1 MKNLSFSKIILVLLV
16 IALGTWWL
24 FKPAANTEQ
33 IKYHTQ
39 GVSLGKI
46 ESMVNSSGSISPV
59 LTVDVGSELSG
70 LISQLN
76 VDFNDV
82 VTSGQVIARI
92 DDRTVQSKL
101 RQSEADLASSKASLS
116 QLQAA
121 LIKAQA
127 EESLAQREFKRTR
140 ELRSKNLLSES
151 ELDISET
158 KYELSKIAID
168 TAKAA
173 ILVGESRVLQSQSSL
188 EQAKLDVDRTF
199 IRSPVDGVVI
209 DRQVDKGQA
218 VSASLSAPTLFSIAQ
233 DLVKMQIEAAVDEA
247 DIGRIKQGQDV
258 RFTVDAFPERKF
270 SGVVS
275 QVRKSATVTSN
286 VVTYKVIISLENR
299 DLILLPGMTAN
310 IDIILGQRDKVLRVA
325 NSALRFSLD
334 NQTTGSAS
342 QGNDGSERA
351 KQMAE
356 QLGLNDKQQ
365 SQMADAMNNMRK
377 AMQEM
382 RNAGPSMAGGPPQGG
397 SSSGG
402 DAMKKLRS
410 QMEIELSSFLSPE
423 QMEKYKGLNQQQ
435 RRKPQASEGDEVQY
449 QRGSV
454 WVLRD
459 GEPQKLNIRTG
470 ISDLEYTEIVT
481 PDLKDGDQVIVRA
494 QKVGG

>member
-1 MKNLSFSKIILVLLV
+1 MKNLSLTKVIIVLLL
-16 IALGTWWL
+16 IAVGMWWFL
-24 FKPAANTEQ
+24 KPSEITAQ

-39 GVSLGKI
+39 ALSLGKI

-59 LTVDVGSELSG
+59 VTVDVGSELSG

-101 RQSEADLASSKASLS
+101 RQSEADLASSKASLA
-116 QLQAA
+116 QLHAA
-121 LIKAQA
+121 LVKAQA
-127 EESLAQREFKRTR
+127 EEALAQREFKRTR
-140 ELRSKNLLSES
+140 ELRDKKLLSES

-158 KYELSKIAID
+158 KYELAKIAID

-188 EQAKLDVDRTF
+188 EQAKLDLDRTF

-233 DLVKMQIEAAVDEA
+233 DLVKMQIEADVDEA

-270 SGVVS
+270 TGVVA
-275 QVRKSATVTSN
+275 QVRKAATVTNN

-299 DLILLPGMTAN
+299 DLLLLPGMTAN
-310 IDIILGQRDKVLRVA
+310 IDIILGQRDNVLRVA
-325 NSALRFSLD
+325 NSALRFNLD
-334 NQTTGSAS
+334 GQATSSTN
-342 QGNDGSERA
+342 QGNDNSERV

-356 QLGLNDKQQ
+356 QLGLTDKQQ
-365 SQMADAMNNMRK
+365 SQLADVMNNMRK
-377 AMQEM
+377 AMQDM
-382 RNAGPSMAGGPPQGG
+382 RNAGPSMAGGPPPGG
-397 SSSGG
+397 M

-410 QMEIELSSFLSPE
+410 QMDIELAVFLSPE
-423 QMEKYKGLNQQQ
+423 QMEKYKSLNQQ
-435 RRKPQASEGDEVQY
+435 RRKAQVSEGGEMQY
-449 QRGSV
+449 QRGTV

-459 GEPQKLNIRTG
+459 GTPQKLNVRTG
-470 ISDLEYTEIVT
+470 ISDLEYTEIVSNE
-481 PDLKDGDQVIVRA
+481 LKDGDEVIVRA

>member
-1 MKNLSFSKIILVLLV
+1 MKNVSLTKVIVVLLL
-16 IALGTWWL
+16 IAASVWWL
-24 FKPAANTEQ
+24 AKPADIAEQ

-39 GVSLGKI
+39 ALSLGKI

-59 LTVDVGSELSG
+59 VTVDVGSELSG

-82 VTSGQVIARI
+82 VSSGQVIARI

-101 RQSEADLASSKASLS
+101 RQSEADLASSKASLA
-116 QLQAA
+116 QLHAA
-121 LIKAQA
+121 LVKAQA
-127 EESLAQREFKRTR
+127 EEALAQREFKRTR
-140 ELRSKNLLSES
+140 ELRDKKLLSES

-188 EQAKLDVDRTF
+188 EQAKLDLDRTF

-218 VSASLSAPTLFSIAQ
+218 VSASLSAPILFSIAQ
-233 DLVKMQIEAAVDEA
+233 DLVKMQIEADVDEA
-247 DIGRIKQGQDV
+247 DIGRIKQGQDA

-270 SGVVS
+270 TGEVA
-275 QVRKSATVTSN
+275 QVRKAATVTNN

-299 DLILLPGMTAN
+299 DLLLLPGMTAN
-310 IDIILGQRDKVLRVA
+310 IDIILGQRENVLRVA
-325 NSALRFSLD
+325 NSALRFNLEGQATSSS
-334 NQTTGSAS
+334 N
-342 QGNDGSERA
+342 QGNDNSERV

-365 SQMADAMNNMRK
+365 SQLSDAMNNMRK
-377 AMQEM
+377 AMQAL

-397 SSSGG
+397 N

-410 QMEIELSSFLSPE
+410 QMEIELASFLSPE
-423 QMEKYKGLNQQQ
+423 QMEKYKGLSQQ
-435 RRKPQASEGDEVQY
+435 RRKPQANEGDAVQY
-449 QRGSV
+449 QRGTV

-459 GEPQKLNIRTG
+459 GAPQKLNVRTG
-470 ISDLEYTEIVT
+470 ISDLEYTELVS
-481 PDLKDGDQVIVRA
+481 DELKDGDEVIVRA